1 MNIVSQETIDKY
13 RLIPESFC
21 LNIKSLLEIE
31 EMIVDLGIK
40 NERLIELIK
49 IVCNEE
55 LERLPIGLE
64 YYDYRKYSIDKM
76 SLLEIVEECYNEDI
90 KEFMECFLNLIDS
103 DSNFREIYYLN
114 VMS

>member
-31 EMIVDLGIK
+31 KMIVDLDIK
-40 NERLIELIK
+40 NERLIELIR

-55 LERLPIGLE
+55 IQRLPLGLE
-64 YYDYRKYSIDKM
+64 YYNYREYSIDKI
-76 SLLEIVEECYNEDI
+76 SLLEIVEECYNEDV
-90 KEFMECFLNLIDS
+90 KEFMECFLKLIDS
-103 DSNFREIYYLN
+103 DTNFREVYYLN